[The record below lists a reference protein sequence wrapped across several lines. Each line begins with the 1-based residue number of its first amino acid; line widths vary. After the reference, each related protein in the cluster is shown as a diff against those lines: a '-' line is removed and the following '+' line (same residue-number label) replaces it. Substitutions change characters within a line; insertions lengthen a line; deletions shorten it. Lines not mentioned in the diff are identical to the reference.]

1 MALLSLK
8 RKRAKNAKG
17 QRDAGNK
24 TRDRDHASQ
33 QARGAART
41 WTCSILSG
49 EKRFQQC
56 AQLHSVARPPRQRGC
71 HVGGAEK
78 ITTMRH
84 ATPPPSTKLL
94 FVCLRQIPYFIF
106 IVNSPCCP
114 SRISF
119 TSVKNPN
126 QTTGVISTPNAG
138 GIEPLTNLKRGSV
151 GQTATLN
158 GNSFS
163 SAEGY
168 HDITMRQSFTYQ
180 RRKLRC
186 YMSNVKSKYVV
197 DIGTKIFLP

>member
-1 MALLSLK
+1 MFTLNSWVFTKAVHLAARPFIFHSLCIIMLTSLSSICWTEDSHYLSASEQKPMRHSTPLALL
-8 RKRAKNAKG
+8 A
-17 QRDAGNK
+17 
-24 TRDRDHASQ
+24 
-33 QARGAART
+33 
-41 WTCSILSG
+41 
-49 EKRFQQC
+49 
-56 AQLHSVARPPRQRGC
+56 
-71 HVGGAEK
+71 
-78 ITTMRH
+78 
-84 ATPPPSTKLL
+84 PSTMLL
-94 FVCLRQIPYFIF
+94 FIVGLRQIPYFIF

-197 DIGTKIFLP
+197 DIETKIFLP